1 MKFFETAFIFDYPWY
16 QVSIAH
22 WRKYPNE
29 RATHVLSIDT
39 LRREIDPETGILRTE
54 RLITCR
60 QSAPLWILK
69 FVGGQGDSYV
79 REVSEVDP
87 RVGRETLI
95 MRSSNLTFSHLVSV
109 EETVVYRPAPQ
120 DPQRQTLFE
129 QEATFQ
135 ATASLTT
142 FMNTKMEE
150 WSMNRFSTNA
160 KTGREGF
167 ESVLAN
173 MTKNAFCTDQT
184 SSKTSQK

>member
-1 MKFFETAFIFDYPWY
+1 MKFFETTFVFDYPWY
-16 QVSIAH
+16 QVSTAH

-39 LRREIDPETGILRTE
+39 LRREVDPETGVLRTE
-54 RLITCR
+54 RLIVCR

-69 FVGGQGDSYV
+69 FVGGNGDSYV

-87 RVGRETLI
+87 RSGHETLT
-95 MRSSNLTFSHLVSV
+95 MRSANLTFSHIVSV
-109 EETVVYRPAPQ
+109 EETVVYRPAPH
-120 DPQRQTLFE
+120 DPLRKTLFE

-135 ATASLTT
+135 ATASFTR
-142 FMNTKMEE
+142 FVNAKMEE
-150 WSMNRFSTNA
+150 WSVHRFSTNA

-173 MTKNAFCTDQT
+173 MAESVFRAEQARP
-184 SSKTSQK
+184 KTPHH